1 MDLQRVFDVFRA
13 FEKEDVR
20 YVLIGGVALNLHGLI
35 RATRDLDFLLSP
47 EAENIERVKNALR
60 SVFRDP
66 EIEKISAVD
75 LAGEYPTV
83 RYGPP
88 QDPFVIDLISRLG
101 AAFRYEDIES
111 EERVVEGVRVRV
123 ATPGALYRM
132 KKDTVRPIDHADAA
146 ALKRR
151 FGLED

>member
-13 FEKEDVR
+13 FEKEKVS
-20 YVLIGGVALNLHGLI
+20 YILIGGIALNLHGLI
-35 RATRDLDFLLSP
+35 RATQDLDFLLSP
-47 EAENIERVKNALR
+47 EAENIERVKAALR

-88 QDPFVIDLISRLG
+88 EDPFVIDLISRLG
-101 AAFRYEDIES
+101 DAFRYEDIES

-132 KKDTVRPIDHADAA
+132 KKDTVHPIDHADAA

>member
-1 MDLQRVFDVFRA
+1 MDLQRVFDVLRA
-13 FEKEDVR
+13 FEKENVR

-35 RATRDLDFLLSP
+35 RATQDLDFLLSP
-47 EAENIERVKNALR
+47 DEENIERVKAALR

-66 EIEKISAVD
+66 EIERISATD

-88 QDPFVIDLISRLG
+88 EDPFVIDLISRLG
-101 AAFRYEDIES
+101 EAFLYEDIES
-111 EERVVEGVRVRV
+111 EERIVEGVRVRL
-123 ATPGALYRM
+123 ATPRALYRM
-132 KKDTVRPIDHADAA
+132 KKDTVRPIDHADAY